1 MMGWPRYSNLSG
13 SMLFA
18 SMDGPSHQSLD
29 HRVYHL
35 FNLKT
40 CGCCTYAQVELR
52 VIFYVSLNLVTCK
65 I

>member
-13 SMLFA
+13 SMLFV

-29 HRVYHL
+29 HRVHHL

-40 CGCCTYAQVELR
+40 RGCCTYAQVELYI
-52 VIFYVSLNLVTCK
+52 IFYVSL
-65 I
+65 